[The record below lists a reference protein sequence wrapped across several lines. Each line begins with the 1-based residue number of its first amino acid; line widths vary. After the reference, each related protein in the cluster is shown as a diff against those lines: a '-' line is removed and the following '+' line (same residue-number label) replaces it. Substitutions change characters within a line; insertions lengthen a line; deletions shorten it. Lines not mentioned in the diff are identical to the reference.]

1 MLANVFFDDGVP
13 TGEVILVSEPLEN
26 VLGGIA
32 LRSGTLAIPF
42 EDAVDD
48 PGFTAAVATVP
59 SANLHPPG

>member
-13 TGEVILVSEPLEN
+13 TGKAVLVPEPLVDLLG
-26 VLGGIA
+26 VLA
-32 LRSGTLAIPF
+32 LLPGKLAIPF
-42 EDAVDD
+42 EDSVDA